1 MGKATKTG
9 AAKGPSGKAAKKRAA
24 KGAGKPKKSA
34 KAISGKAKRKAPER
48 RQYAALPYRIA
59 PDGRLEVL
67 LATSRETKRWVIPKG
82 WPMKGLKPHKAAAQE
97 AFEETGAVGRPA
109 KDAIGAYVYWK
120 RLKDTFVL
128 CRVKVFPLRVERL
141 EETWSEQDE
150 RERRWFPQ
158 GEAAARVEEPG
169 LRALVAGF
177 VPAARSKTS
186 KAGKAEPAPD
196 AAAKKKA
203 PKAGKAEPAP
213 DPVAKKK
220 VRKAG
225 EAGPGPDAAK
235 KRIRKAGKIQPA
247 QGPRPK
253 KRPAKG
259 GKAKPARKSGK
270 KRTAKAG
277 AS

>member
-177 VPAARSKTS
+177 VPAARSK
-186 KAGKAEPAPD
+186 
-196 AAAKKKA
+196 A
-203 PKAGKAEPAP
+203 PKAGKAGPAP
-213 DPVAKKK
+213 DPAVKKK

-225 EAGPGPDAAK
+225 RAGPAPDAAAT